1 MLTKRGK
8 QNNYYK
14 KDEKLFNNSIKG
26 SKPIDYN
33 LYRSLYQRLIM
44 QDLFTN
50 NTLIESG
57 FLGQYKFEDI
67 EYALQHPYSC
77 WRILLSV
84 SESLMKIS
92 PHYYRLNN
100 YYSNMALFCWGVD
113 LYDVKENIN
122 IESLKKA
129 YSTLSV
135 KLENMNLKHEFS
147 KIFKTLPYQDVYCG
161 LVIENQ
167 ADFFIQQVNFSIC
180 KLYKLQDGLYNFAI
194 DLAKIKPQNL
204 GSYPDYVQQAW
215 IDFRDGKLS
224 EHWYLPPADKQ
235 ICIKLNSQWIYPYP
249 ILINLIRDIFDLDLY
264 KKLKLQSAKTDNYKA
279 IIMKVPVDEN
289 TVDKPVVSPEM
300 LSVFAE
306 INRNSMPDDI
316 GLIHTLGSEGKAIS
330 FKDSNNTRNNVSD
343 ALDEVYNSSGVSQE
357 LYNGSSSGT
366 AVNLSVEND
375 SGFVYG
381 VYRQFERWINRF
393 IKIRKYNKNNFK
405 FNFYLLDTTIFNRD
419 NVIKKYKE
427 ACTLGINVIDK
438 FLASLDM
445 TPARTLNA
453 YTLHTDIFDFQNR
466 FIPLSS
472 SYNSSS
478 DEAGRP
484 TNASKGE
491 TLDITGQ
498 QTEDNDSNIDR

>member
-1 MLTKRGK
+1 MFNKHGLILEME
-8 QNNYYK
+8 NY
-14 KDEKLFNNSIKG
+14 LNIG
-26 SKPIDYN
+26 IC
-33 LYRSLYQRLIM
+33 RL
-44 QDLFTN
+44 
-50 NTLIESG
+50 LI
-57 FLGQYKFEDI
+57 
-67 EYALQHPYSC
+67 
-77 WRILLSV
+77 
-84 SESLMKIS
+84 
-92 PHYYRLNN
+92 
-100 YYSNMALFCWGVD
+100 
-113 LYDVKENIN
+113 
-122 IESLKKA
+122 
-129 YSTLSV
+129 
-135 KLENMNLKHEFS
+135 
-147 KIFKTLPYQDVYCG
+147 
-161 LVIENQ
+161 
-167 ADFFIQQVNFSIC
+167 
-180 KLYKLQDGLYNFAI
+180 
-194 DLAKIKPQNL
+194 
-204 GSYPDYVQQAW
+204 
-215 IDFRDGKLS
+215 
-224 EHWYLPPADKQ
+224 KQ

-343 ALDEVYNSSGVSQE
+343 ALDEVYNSSGISQE

-491 TLDITGQ
+491 VLDIAGQ

>member
-1 MLTKRGK
+1 LNKKNR
-8 QNNYYK
+8 QSNYLK
-14 KDEKLFNNSIKG
+14 KDEKSFNNSIMN
-26 SKPIDYN
+26 SKPIDY
-33 LYRSLYQRLIM
+33 SAFKRLM
-44 QDLFTN
+44 VYDLFAN

-57 FLGQYKFEDI
+57 FLGHYKFEDI
-67 EYALQHPYSC
+67 EYALQHPHKY
-77 WRILLSV
+77 WRVLLSA
-84 SESLMKIS
+84 SETLMKIS

-113 LYDVKENIN
+113 LYDVKESVN
-122 IESLKKA
+122 IESLRKA

-147 KIFKTLPYQDVYCG
+147 KIFKTLPYQDVFCG
-161 LVIENQ
+161 LVVENQ
-167 ADFFIQQVNFSIC
+167 TDFFIQQVNFSIC

-194 DLAKIKPQNL
+194 DLTKIKPQNL
-204 GSYPDYVQQAW
+204 GSYPDYVQQIW
-215 IDFRDGKLS
+215 LDFRDGKVS
-224 EHWYLPPADKQ
+224 EHWYLPPSDKQ

-249 ILINLIRDIFDLDLY
+249 MLINLVRDILDLDLY

-279 IIMKVPVDEN
+279 IMMEVPIDKN
-289 TVDKPVVSPEM
+289 TVDKPMITPET
-300 LSVFAE
+300 LSIFAE
-306 INRNSMPDDI
+306 INRNSMPNDI

-343 ALDEVYNSSGVSQE
+343 ALDEVYNSSGISQE

-491 TLDITGQ
+491 TLDIAGQ

>member
-1 MLTKRGK
+1 MAKKNK
-8 QNNYYK
+8 QNIYYK
-14 KDEKLFNNSIKG
+14 KDKEPFGTSITDDG
-26 SKPIDYN
+26 QPIDYN
-33 LYRSLYQRLIM
+33 TYRSLYQRLIA
-44 QDLFTN
+44 QDLYAN

-57 FLGQYKFEDI
+57 FLGQYKFEDV
-67 EYALQHPYSC
+67 EYALQHPYNG
-77 WRILLSV
+77 WRILLGV

-122 IESLKKA
+122 IESLKKS
-129 YSTLSV
+129 YSTLSI

-167 ADFFIQQVNFSIC
+167 TDFFIQQVNFSIC

-249 ILINLIRDIFDLDLY
+249 MLINLIRDIFDLDLY

-279 IIMKVPVDEN
+279 IMMKVPVDEN
-289 TVDKPVVSPEM
+289 TVDKPIISPEM

-343 ALDEVYNSSGVSQE
+343 ALDEVYNSSGISQE

-375 SGFVYG
+375 SGFIYG

-419 NVIKKYKE
+419 NVIKRYKE

-453 YTLHTDIFDFQNR
+453 YTLHTDIFDFQNK

-472 SYNSSS
+472 SYNSSN
-478 DEAGRP
+478 DEVGRP

-491 TLDITGQ
+491 VLDVTGQ